1 MFRPEVSAVA
11 SLVDSADLL
20 PANSTSISAGPSTGT
35 GELPYRFHLE
45 TTDLDEARDFMTRVY
60 GPARISTPDK
70 IALVRL
76 SGLAT
81 GPLRLIQSDLR
92 MDLDYHAAPADRVL
106 IGYVVAGVLRRQTA
120 GQAAVF
126 GPGDVALLKQPGQA
140 YSGRS
145 ESALIRTVSFGG
157 SLLDQVAD
165 ELPNRAPA
173 PVRFTSMT
181 ASSTA
186 AAQRLRATLDF
197 AWELMAG
204 PRAAS
209 DQPLV
214 TSSAAR
220 LLVAT
225 VLSTFPNTAA
235 TEPARGDHHDAG
247 PATLDRAIKF
257 IAENA
262 GADLSAADIAA
273 AAGVS
278 IRAVQ
283 LAFRRE
289 LGVTPLG
296 YLRQV
301 RLDRAHRDLLAA
313 GPAGPTVT
321 AVSVRWGFSS
331 SSRFAAYYREAFG
344 VLPSHTRKLA
354 G

>member
-1 MFRPEVSAVA
+1 VT
-11 SLVDSADLL
+11 SLVDSAELL
-20 PANSTSISAGPSTGT
+20 PATGTSISTGPRTGT
-35 GELPYRFHLE
+35 GEPPYRFHLE
-45 TTDLDEARDFMTRVY
+45 TTELDEARAFMTRVY
-60 GPARISTPDK
+60 GPARISTPGK
-70 IALVRL
+70 TTLVRL

-92 MDLDYHAAPADRVL
+92 MDLDYQAPPADRVM
-106 IGYVVAGVLRRQTA
+106 IGYVVAGVLRRETA
-120 GQAAVF
+120 GQTAVF

-145 ESALIRTVSFGG
+145 ESALIRTVSFGA

-165 ELPNRAPA
+165 GLPNRAPA
-173 PVRFTSMT
+173 PVRFTSMM
-181 ASSTA
+181 ASSA
-186 AAQRLRATLDF
+186 AAARRLRAALEF
-197 AWELMAG
+197 AWDLLVSH
-204 PRAAS
+204 PAAD

-214 TSSAAR
+214 TGSTAQLLAAT
-220 LLVAT
+220 A
-225 VLSTFPNTAA
+225 LSTFPNTAA
-235 TEPARGDHHDAG
+235 EPDRDDSRDAG

-257 IAENA
+257 IEENA

-273 AAGVS
+273 AANVS

-301 RLDRAHRDLLAA
+301 RLDRAHRDLLAG

-344 VLPSHTRKLA
+344 VPPSSTRTQA